1 MSLGGGGGSSKAAK
15 PSSEERENWK
25 TQTEISRGLWDSYQ
39 SLGAPVLEQLS
50 GEALEPLDKDY
61 DALASSRASAAG
73 TDVEQAFGD
82 SASRIKRQLERAGVR
97 PDSGRFTATMRS
109 LDLGRATSKAGAMTG
124 ARRSVIGDK
133 RMDEARHDAKRF
145 GVLSASLGQPGQAL
159 QGLSGVSNSMAG
171 ARRDAVGAASKR
183 ESAVGGLLGNVAG
196 AALPFLFSD
205 RRLKENAKVVGEL
218 KNGLKVYSYEPKGGG
233 TPMIGLMAD
242 EVEKVAPEA
251 VAELGGLKAVDYGEA
266 VKEHPRKMGRRGPA
280 EARWGDATRG
290 ACSFLRETVPQAI
303 DEAVETGTSY
313 FDDAINT
320 ASSYFDDA
328 VEAVTPY
335 AEAVA
340 EHTPKFAEWAAGE
353 AREAIEPALAM
364 ARPHVDPLIEAAT
377 PYAEMAGREISRI
390 PEYAE
395 QAGREIGDF
404 ADSAGEAIGDFARE
418 NLPEDVA
425 EFVGFMDTA
434 EAATTKRGRRA
445 AQEKA
450 KAKSARQAK
459 IKEMAGNLNPRKWER
474 LMEKVSAMDDT
485 ARERNADVIQMLQS
499 KAPDMANLNREKAE
513 RSAKKRSETDDL
525 MAQTQALLQQARQG
539 DEVAHAAM
547 QQSSAKRRQKM
558 KGRR

>member
-1 MSLGGGGGSSKAAK
+1 MSAGGGSTKAAK

-25 TQTEISRGLWDSYQ
+25 QQTDIARGLWDSYQ

-145 GVLSASLGQPGQAL
+145 GVLSAALGQPGQAL
-159 QGLSGVSNSMAG
+159 SGSLWRKQLNGGRA
-171 ARRDAVGAASKR
+171 ARCGQRGVETRGCPGRLAR
-183 ESAVGGLLGNVAG
+183 QRRC

-266 VKEHPRKMGRRGPA
+266 VKEHPRKMGRRGQQKRA
-280 EARWGDATRG
+280 ADTRRQG
-290 ACSFLRETVPQAI
+290 RQFLRETVPQAI

-434 EAATTKRGRRA
+434 EPATTKGGRRA

-459 IKEMAGNLNPRKWER
+459 IKEMADNLNPRKWER
-474 LMEKVSAMDDT
+474 LMDKVSAMDDT

-513 RSAKKRSETDDL
+513 RSAKKRSETDDR
-525 MAQTQALLQQARQG
+525 MAQTQALLQRARQG

-558 KGRR
+558 TGRR